1 MQGWA
6 NMELRGQHSKE
17 EENREW
23 MRSDLTSSSGNS
35 EIWVRSG
42 GVVDLTQ
49 SRIGAADLNTSE
61 RAERAQKGDEGIHR
75 SSKRVRGGRSSS
87 CHLPTI
93 AEDQELT
100 LERRR
105 QKPKLEL
112 FTIEE

>member
-6 NMELRGQHSKE
+6 IMEARGQQAKE
-17 EENREW
+17 EENMEW
-23 MRSDLTSSSGNS
+23 VRSDLTSSSGNS
-35 EIWVRSG
+35 DIWRRSG

-49 SRIGAADLNTSE
+49 SRVGAADLNTSGG
-61 RAERAQKGDEGIHR
+61 AQKGDEGIHR
-75 SSKRVRGGRSSS
+75 SSKRVRGRSSS

-100 LERRR
+100 FERRR
-105 QKPKLEL
+105 EKPNLEL

>member
-1 MQGWA
+1 
-6 NMELRGQHSKE
+6 MEAGGQQSKEQE
-17 EENREW
+17 EENQEW

-49 SRIGAADLNTSE
+49 SRVGAADLNTF
-61 RAERAQKGDEGIHR
+61 ERAQKGDEGIHR
-75 SSKRVRGGRSSS
+75 SSKRVKGGRSSS

>member
-1 MQGWA
+1 MDQQGWVIMGVRVQED
-6 NMELRGQHSKE
+6 NE
-17 EENREW
+17 EEGEDNREW
-23 MRSDLTSSSGNS
+23 L
-35 EIWVRSG
+35 RSG

-49 SRIGAADLNTSE
+49 SRVGLVDLTSSGRSE
-61 RAERAQKGDEGIHR
+61 REKRGDEGIHR
-75 SSKRVRGGRSSS
+75 SSSKRGRGRSSS

-105 QKPKLEL
+105 QRPKLDL